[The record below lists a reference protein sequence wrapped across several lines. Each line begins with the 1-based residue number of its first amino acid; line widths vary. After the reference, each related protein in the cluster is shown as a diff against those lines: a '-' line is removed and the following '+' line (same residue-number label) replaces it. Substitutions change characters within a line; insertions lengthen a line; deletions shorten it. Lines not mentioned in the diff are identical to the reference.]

1 MPSAIDSRKKT
12 VGSKPRSKAKP
23 MTKVEMFQKMLDDQ
37 KFIREAIQNGVSFQ
51 ELKDKYGYKFTTV

>member
-1 MPSAIDSRKKT
+1 MSSAIDSRKKT
-12 VGSKPRSKAKP
+12 VGYKPRSKPKP

>member
-1 MPSAIDSRKKT
+1 MPSATDTKKKT
-12 VGSKPRSKAKP
+12 ARSKRGSRVKP

-51 ELKDKYGYKFTTV
+51 ELKDKYGYKFATV